1 MSRPDIRHFFGG
13 GKPKSTENDLPANI
27 FNKNKRKIIVD
38 DEDDEFDEEPI
49 SSKAVVQGDIKVISP
64 IIKDIKSPIKSLSPK
79 KEIINK
85 QDIKSPIKSPS
96 TKKEIIN
103 KKDTPVVKDIVV
115 KEIVKKVIITKEII
129 EDVVTKQNKDII
141 TEKSSTS
148 APSSSSIPK
157 EVENIITWKKG
168 DKVPYSAIVQTFDAA
183 SKVSGRLDKEHI
195 FTNLFRAVLF
205 TTPEDLAS
213 IVYLS
218 GNEIEPAYEGLE
230 LGIGDSLLVKAISE
244 ATGRTNSSV
253 QEAYKAEGDLGDVAL
268 TSRSS
273 QKTLSF
279 GAKPKL
285 LDAVYVLEQM
295 RLITK
300 TKGEQ
305 AQGRKIKIIK
315 AIMVRC
321 QGNEAKYLVRALQ
334 GKLRIGTAFQTI
346 LVALAHALQ
355 LSPTSMV
362 MEKMAS
368 DGIIH
373 KFFES
378 NGESKKVKKST
389 LILDDCIDDD
399 MDMDVTTLDED
410 DIDIDD
416 DKIDDT
422 NKDLMEL
429 IEETENTSKDLMQLI
444 EDVKVREPIEARKL
458 RLNKNLSL
466 DDRKDLSVIAIKR
479 AFSDCPN
486 ISLVVTAL
494 LEYPI
499 YLLYLQ
505 CRLVPGVPVAPMLA
519 KPEKKLSSVLQRLKD
534 KAFTMEYKYD
544 GERAQVH
551 LLADGTVKIFSRN
564 SEDNSLK
571 YPDLMD
577 VIRRAR
583 VAGIESCVIDA
594 EVVAY
599 DRDKDC
605 LLPFQVLSTRK
616 RKVEVGEEDNQKVK
630 VALQCFDMLYING
643 KSLLQES
650 LRNRRAL
657 LHSAFKAEKGF
668 FYFAVSLDHVENGDT
683 APIEL
688 FLQEACA
695 AMCEGLMIK
704 TLESNNSSYEPSKRS
719 LNWLKLKKDYI
730 EGMGICDSVD
740 LVVLGAYR
748 GRGIV

>member
-1 MSRPDIRHFFGG
+1 MSSRPDIRNFFGG
-13 GKPKSTENDLPANI
+13 GKSKSTESNCLPANI

-38 DEDDEFDEEPI
+38 DEDDEFDEEPKP
-49 SSKAVVQGDIKVISP
+49 SKAVTVQEDNIKIISHVN
-64 IIKDIKSPIKSLSPK
+64 SPIKSPK
-79 KEIINK
+79 KEIFNNV
-85 QDIKSPIKSPS
+85 
-96 TKKEIIN
+96 EI
-103 KKDTPVVKDIVV
+103 PVVKEVVV
-115 KEIVKKVIITKEII
+115 KEIVKKVILTKDI
-129 EDVVTKQNKDII
+129 DKGVVTKENIQKKDII
-141 TEKSSTS
+141 TKKLSKS

-157 EVENIITWKKG
+157 EIENIITWKKG
-168 DKVPYSAIVQTFDAA
+168 DRVPYSALVQAFDSA
-183 SKVSGRLDKEHI
+183 SKISGRLDKEHI
-195 FTNLFRAVLF
+195 FTNLFRAVLL
-205 TTPEDLAS
+205 TTPDDLAS
-213 IVYLS
+213 IVYLA
-218 GNEIEPAYEGLE
+218 GNEVEPAYEGLE

-244 ATGRTNSSV
+244 ATGRTNSAV

-268 TSRSS
+268 SSRSS

-279 GAKPKL
+279 GAQPKL
-285 LDAVYVLEQM
+285 LDADYVLEQM

-321 QGNEAKYLVRALQ
+321 QGFEAKYLVRALQ

-346 LVALAHALQ
+346 LVALAHAVQ
-355 LSPTSMV
+355 LSPTTIV

-373 KFFES
+373 NFFES
-378 NGESKKVKKST
+378 NGESKKVKKTT
-389 LILDDCIDDD
+389 LISEDDIEDDA
-399 MDMDVTTLDED
+399 MDVTTLDED
-410 DIDIDD
+410 DIDIEEGKIE
-416 DKIDDT
+416 DK
-422 NKDLMEL
+422 N
-429 IEETENTSKDLMQLI
+429 KDLMQLI
-444 EDVKVREPIEARKL
+444 DEVKVREPIEARKL
-458 RLNKNLSL
+458 RLNNNLKFE
-466 DDRKDLSVIAIKR
+466 DRKDLSVIAIKR

-486 ISLVVTAL
+486 VTLVVTAL
-494 LEYPI
+494 LNYPI

-505 CRLVPGVPVAPMLA
+505 CRLIPGVPVAPMLA

-551 LLADGTVKIFSRN
+551 LLSDGSVKIFSRN

-668 FYFAVSLDHVENGDT
+668 FYFAVSLDHIENGDT

-688 FLQEACA
+688 FLQEACS

-748 GRGIV
+748 GRGII